1 MSEKAYV
8 IVPTMT
14 GTADDATVTF
24 INATFQVKNKS
35 EKRYP
40 APDFGSW
47 LVEQISDVNKLLAES
62 YRLFFKKKFY
72 CPSCSTE
79 LNPNLRKPVETVYEL
94 KFHDFDPFTL
104 KITCPSVECPK
115 CRKTCGISTKGP
127 PGSKV
132 YEAILNAFAAE
143 NIKP

>member
-8 IVPTMT
+8 IVPIMT
-14 GTADDATVTF
+14 GTAGGATATF

-47 LVEQISDVNKLLAES
+47 LVEQISDVHKLLAES
-62 YRLFFKKKFY
+62 CRIFFKQKFY

-79 LNPNLRKPVETVYEL
+79 LDPNLRKPVETVYEL

-104 KITCPSVECPK
+104 KITFPSVECPECK
-115 CRKTCGISTKGP
+115 KICGIDIKGP
-127 PGSKV
+127 SGSTV